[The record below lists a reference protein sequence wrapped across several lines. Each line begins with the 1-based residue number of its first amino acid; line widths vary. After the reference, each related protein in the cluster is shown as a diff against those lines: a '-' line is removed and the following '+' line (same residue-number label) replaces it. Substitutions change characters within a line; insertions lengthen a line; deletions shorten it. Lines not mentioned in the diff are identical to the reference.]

1 MEAARCYSWKMRRTP
16 LLLALLLTVLAA
28 GCGGGDKGRDSDDGG
43 AADDGDDGADGSG
56 DAGEPP
62 IAEGC
67 QTVDDAAPLELG
79 SVAADDDYALELP
92 AVSGSATSWGEVD
105 NEALILDVVGSERGF
120 IGHLVMHRG
129 QDPFAYGMAL
139 GRLAAGEQ
147 VTVQVSTLSAM
158 NAVRSACV
166 GPATLTAAAELG
178 VAAEGLVNAPVFRW
192 PVAKRFDD
200 LPVLVGWS
208 AGRKAYQAVYTTEDG
223 GTVEQCG
230 GGSDGIQAEIAR
242 WGRAC
247 DIELVYSYG
256 TEARWGR
263 CTGSTAVTD
272 GSPRLEGAHPIFYYG
287 DGHNRLFESRGGY
300 GDTCG
305 SGGAEKSDGDLAGW
319 NVDNP
324 GDGAD
329 LDEGLV
335 VTVRPLPVALDPL
348 GYAQYGG
355 RREGLQD
362 AYAPWIYRLTFLELE
377 REEKIDGERSFPMER
392 YLYADVHVDDVN
404 GSGDREC
411 AFMVGSGF
419 MLRAVTTGGV
429 TIDGPQMTSDYAGGG
444 DVWKRLAI
452 PLPDGVGAAD
462 IDHLVFD
469 AFDDDGIYLLGLGDV
484 FIARPAGSSGA
495 ALERVHEGEAELAF
509 YVDDDSSGCVDGMN
523 GDGPGEAPYPCA
535 GGQVDIPI
543 APR

>member
-1 MEAARCYSWKMRRTP
+1 MRRISLLSS
-16 LLLALLLTVLAA
+16 LLLALLAA
-28 GCGGGDKGRDSDDGG
+28 GCGSDKDDRDPDDDGDEADG
-43 AADDGDDGADGSG
+43 ADGEDDGDDGAQ
-56 DAGEPP
+56 PP
-62 IAEGC
+62 VVDDC
-67 QTVDDAAPLELG
+67 VLVDDAAPLALG
-79 SVAADDDYALELP
+79 SAAGADDYALELP
-92 AVSGSATSWGEVD
+92 AISGSPTSWGEVD
-105 NEALILDVVGSERGF
+105 NEALVLDVVGSERGF

-129 QDPFAYGMAL
+129 EDPFAYGMAL
-139 GRLAAGEQ
+139 GRLEAGEQ
-147 VTVQVSTLSAM
+147 VTVQVFTLSAM

-166 GPATLTAAAELG
+166 GPATLTAAADLG
-178 VAAEGLVNAPVFRW
+178 DAAEGLINAPVFRW
-192 PVAKRFDD
+192 PMAKRFDD

-208 AGRKAYQAVYTTEDG
+208 AARKAYQAVYTTEDG

-247 DIELVYSYG
+247 DIEQVYSY
-256 TEARWGR
+256 ADQPRWGR
-263 CTGSTAVTD
+263 CTGSAAVAD

-305 SGGAEKSDGDLAGW
+305 GGGAEKADGDLAGW

-324 GDGAD
+324 GDEAE
-329 LDEGLV
+329 LDDGLV
-335 VTVRPLPVALDPL
+335 VTIRPLPVALDPL

-355 RREGLQD
+355 RREALQD

-377 REEKIDGERSFPMER
+377 REDKIDGERSFAMER

-419 MLRAVTTGGV
+419 MLRVVTTDGV
-429 TIDGPQMTSDYAGGG
+429 TIDGPQMTADYAGGG

-452 PLPDGVGAAD
+452 PLPEGVGAAN

-469 AFDDDGIYLLGLGDV
+469 AFDDDGIYLLGIGDV
-484 FIARPAGSSGA
+484 FVARPDGSSGA
-495 ALERVHEGEAELAF
+495 ALERVHEGVSELAF
-509 YVDDDSSGCVDGMN
+509 YIDDDSSGCVDGMN